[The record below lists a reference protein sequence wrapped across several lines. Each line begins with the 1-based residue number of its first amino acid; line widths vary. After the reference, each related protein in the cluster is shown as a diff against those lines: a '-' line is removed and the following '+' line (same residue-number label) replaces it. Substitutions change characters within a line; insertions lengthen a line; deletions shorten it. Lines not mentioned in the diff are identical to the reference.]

1 MSRNTLRPIPAWNY
15 NPFAMSIFSLWR
27 RTPLRVIFR
36 HRAILVVL
44 NPSRDSRKTSAPR
57 GVSFMLCLE
66 QSIISPIQRIIS
78 IVVCTE
84 NFLRIRERCR
94 CMSLR
99 DVRSSR
105 AIFFWSYT
113 FHQQIDNIL
122 FFLGQELQHNF
133 SLLMA
138 KTDSKGLNL
147 V

>member
-1 MSRNTLRPIPAWNY
+1 MEFH
-15 NPFAMSIFSLWR
+15 PFNMCIFSLWR

-113 FHQQIDNIL
+113 FHQQIDDIL
-122 FFLGQELQHNF
+122 FFPGQELQHNF
-133 SLLMA
+133 SSLMA

>member
-1 MSRNTLRPIPAWNY
+1 
-15 NPFAMSIFSLWR
+15 
-27 RTPLRVIFR
+27 
-36 HRAILVVL
+36 
-44 NPSRDSRKTSAPR
+44 
-57 GVSFMLCLE
+57 MLCLE

-113 FHQQIDNIL
+113 FHQQIDDIL
-122 FFLGQELQHNF
+122 FFPGQELQHNF
-133 SLLMA
+133 SSLMA

>member
-1 MSRNTLRPIPAWNY
+1 
-15 NPFAMSIFSLWR
+15 
-27 RTPLRVIFR
+27 
-36 HRAILVVL
+36 
-44 NPSRDSRKTSAPR
+44 
-57 GVSFMLCLE
+57 MLCLE

-84 NFLRIRERCR
+84 NFCR

-113 FHQQIDNIL
+113 FHQQIDDIL
-122 FFLGQELQHNF
+122 FFPGQELQHNF
-133 SLLMA
+133 SSLMA

>member
-1 MSRNTLRPIPAWNY
+1 
-15 NPFAMSIFSLWR
+15 
-27 RTPLRVIFR
+27 
-36 HRAILVVL
+36 
-44 NPSRDSRKTSAPR
+44 
-57 GVSFMLCLE
+57 MLCLE
-66 QSIISPIQRIIS
+66 QALISPIQRIIS

-84 NFLRIRERCR
+84 NFLRIRDRCR

-113 FHQQIDNIL
+113 FNQQIDNIL

-133 SLLMA
+133 SLLMS

>member
-1 MSRNTLRPIPAWNY
+1 
-15 NPFAMSIFSLWR
+15 
-27 RTPLRVIFR
+27 
-36 HRAILVVL
+36 
-44 NPSRDSRKTSAPR
+44 
-57 GVSFMLCLE
+57 
-66 QSIISPIQRIIS
+66 
-78 IVVCTE
+78 
-84 NFLRIRERCR
+84 
-94 CMSLR
+94 MSLR

>member
-1 MSRNTLRPIPAWNY
+1 
-15 NPFAMSIFSLWR
+15 
-27 RTPLRVIFR
+27 
-36 HRAILVVL
+36 
-44 NPSRDSRKTSAPR
+44 
-57 GVSFMLCLE
+57 MLCLE

-105 AIFFWSYT
+105 AIFFWSST
-113 FHQQIDNIL
+113 FHQQIDDIL
-122 FFLGQELQHNF
+122 FFPGQELQHNF
-133 SLLMA
+133 SSLMA

>member
-1 MSRNTLRPIPAWNY
+1 MRKRN
-15 NPFAMSIFSLWR
+15 
-27 RTPLRVIFR
+27 PLVIG
-36 HRAILVVL
+36 ALIL
-44 NPSRDSRKTSAPR
+44 T
-57 GVSFMLCLE
+57 VS
-66 QSIISPIQRIIS
+66 
-78 IVVCTE
+78 CTE

-113 FHQQIDNIL
+113 FHQQIDDIL
-122 FFLGQELQHNF
+122 FFPGQELQHNF
-133 SLLMA
+133 SSLMA